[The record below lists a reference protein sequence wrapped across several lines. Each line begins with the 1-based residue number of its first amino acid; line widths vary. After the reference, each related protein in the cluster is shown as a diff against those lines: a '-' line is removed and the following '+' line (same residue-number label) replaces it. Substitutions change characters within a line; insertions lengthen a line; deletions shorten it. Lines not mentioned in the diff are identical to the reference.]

1 MKLGASRAVR
11 QAKDVRPVSSAS
23 RYGFRTLA
31 ESTRLPTPCWEVR
44 FGHSDRH
51 MPRKQRQYSLLCSHN
66 LTDSFC
72 RKYFPLI
79 SIQIAGWCGPLDERN
94 LLPQAQL
101 ILFHA
106 FAHSFARRKN
116 STILFSFCCALLR
129 ENTRVGGMA
138 SLQTGTARFSFVPPA
153 SCRPSVGQMASP
165 QAALAQIHHRRW
177 FSASSQRYLSVTAS
191 VSSGLLRLSSMA
203 CEDRHEIAL
212 WHRACLIEAR
222 RLLRGAL

>member
-23 RYGFRTLA
+23 RYGFRILA
-31 ESTRLPTPCWEVR
+31 ESTRLPTPCCEVR

-94 LLPQAQL
+94 LLPQAQPR
-101 ILFHA
+101 LFHA

-129 ENTRVGGMA
+129 ENTRGVGTPPYRRPKTTTTGGYQPAVRDSNAAESSAIYGLSYFISTA
-138 SLQTGTARFSFVPPA
+138 SEPSLKSGVSGTARA
-153 SCRPSVGQMASP
+153 
-165 QAALAQIHHRRW
+165 
-177 FSASSQRYLSVTAS
+177 
-191 VSSGLLRLSSMA
+191 
-203 CEDRHEIAL
+203 
-212 WHRACLIEAR
+212 LIEAWL
-222 RLLRGAL
+222 LLRGAL